1 MQSHH
6 YPFFITGF
14 DASVVRATNRTIT
27 TEDRPSSRLLRGLLS
42 DLSCAGHF
50 PSVDVCRLRNL
61 ESGPWL
67 QTLPG
72 RILPALQL
80 YDMVTNLTCIMKCV
94 EGALTIPSPIR
105 QTWGC
110 PTPTG
115 DQENRGDSPEAQVK
129 PKTICL
135 MLEEWIRLGRKGN
148 ESISDIDASS
158 VGGFRSG
165 RRTTSSWLKNLY
177 GRLASVRF
185 IHRPGCSVIR

>member
-1 MQSHH
+1 MTLIPEMGTATDASMMDDPAPAVNTRSKIVQPAQRVLSRWRSRAVSPL
-6 YPFFITGF
+6 PFFITGF
-14 DASVVRATNRTIT
+14 NASVVRATNRTIT

-94 EGALTIPSPIR
+94 EGALTIWPGTPNNTPSIFI
-105 QTWGC
+105 
-110 PTPTG
+110 PTAYHPLRAFDTFRHPFDKHG
-115 DQENRGDSPEAQVK
+115 GAQRR
-129 PKTICL
+129 PGI
-135 MLEEWIRLGRKGN
+135 
-148 ESISDIDASS
+148 
-158 VGGFRSG
+158 
-165 RRTTSSWLKNLY
+165 RRTVATPL
-177 GRLASVRF
+177 
-185 IHRPGCSVIR
+185 RPR